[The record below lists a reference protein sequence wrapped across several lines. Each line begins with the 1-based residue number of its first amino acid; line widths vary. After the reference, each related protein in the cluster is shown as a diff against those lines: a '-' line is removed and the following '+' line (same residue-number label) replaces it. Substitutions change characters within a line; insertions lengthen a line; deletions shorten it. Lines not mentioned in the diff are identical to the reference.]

1 MNADEEN
8 WYYSTRI
15 DLIEPVAPFDADDW
29 LYENKYY
36 NRTGIIPRVAYSEA
50 YKIHKL
56 EMKSFGEVIEEL
68 AEILF
73 QN

>member
-8 WYYSTRI
+8 WYYSTKI

-29 LYENKYY
+29 LYENIYY
-36 NRTGIIPRVAYSEA
+36 NRTGIILKAAYLEA
-50 YKIHKL
+50 YKNHKP
-56 EMKSFGEVIEEL
+56 EIKPFFIVIEEL
-68 AEILF
+68 AEILS